1 MALSVVLAEDNLLV
15 REGVVAILRAAPDI
29 RVAASCEDAD
39 GLRQAIVE
47 HEPDVVVTDIRMP
60 PLLADDG
67 VRVAIELRRQR
78 PNIGVV
84 VLSSRDDPEYALAL
98 MEGGTAGRAYLLK
111 ERVAQPGELLH
122 AVREVAAGRS
132 VVDQQVVQRLLQA
145 GRRPTESPLGRL
157 TPRETE
163 VLAGMAEGANN
174 AVLADRLFLTVRGV
188 ERHINSIFAKLDLTG
203 HQDYHHRVRAVL
215 MYLAEP

>member
-1 MALSVVLAEDNLLV
+1 MVLSVVLAEDNLLV
-15 REGVVAILRAAPDI
+15 REGVASLLRASPDI
-29 RVAASCEDAD
+29 RVAASCVDAD
-39 GLRQAIVE
+39 GLRKAIAE

-60 PLLADDG
+60 PLLDDDG

-78 PNIGVV
+78 PGVGVV

-132 VVDQQVVQRLLQA
+132 VVDQQVVQRLLQT
-145 GRRPTESPLGRL
+145 GRPTQSPLHRL
-157 TPRETE
+157 SPRETE

-174 AVLADRLFLTVRGV
+174 AVIAERLFLSVRGV

-203 HQDYHHRVRAVL
+203 DQDYHHRVRAVL
-215 MYLAEP
+215 MYLAEH

>member
-1 MALSVVLAEDNLLV
+1 MVLSVVLAEDNLLA
-15 REGVVAILRAAPDI
+15 REGVVALLSAAPDI
-29 RVAASCEDAD
+29 RVAASCADAD
-39 GLRQAIVE
+39 DLRRAIVE

-78 PNIGVV
+78 PNVGVV

-98 MEGGTAGRAYLLK
+98 MAGGTAGRAYLLK

-145 GRRPTESPLGRL
+145 GRPMGSPLGRL
-157 TPRETE
+157 SPRETE
-163 VLAGMAEGANN
+163 VLGAMAGGANN
-174 AVLADRLFLTVRGV
+174 AVIADRLFLTVRGV

-203 HQDYHHRVRAVL
+203 DQDYHHRVRAVL
-215 MYLAEP
+215 LYLAEH

>member
-15 REGVVAILRAAPDI
+15 REGVVALLRASPDI
-29 RVAASCEDAD
+29 RIAASCEDAD

-78 PNIGVV
+78 PKVGVV

-98 MEGGTAGRAYLLK
+98 MEGGIAGRAYLLK
-111 ERVAQPGELLH
+111 ERVAQPGELVH
-122 AVREVAAGRS
+122 AIREVAAGRS

-145 GRRPTESPLGRL
+145 GRPAESPLGRL

-174 AVLADRLFLTVRGV
+174 AMIADRLFLTVRGV

-215 MYLAEP
+215 M

>member
-1 MALSVVLAEDNLLV
+1 
-15 REGVVAILRAAPDI
+15 
-29 RVAASCEDAD
+29 
-39 GLRQAIVE
+39 
-47 HEPDVVVTDIRMP
+47 MP

-145 GRRPTESPLGRL
+145 GRPTESRLGRL
-157 TPRETE
+157 SPRETE
-163 VLAGMAEGANN
+163 VLASMAEGANN
-174 AVLADRLFLTVRGV
+174 AVIADRLFLTVRGV

>member
-1 MALSVVLAEDNLLV
+1 MVLSVVLAEDNLLV
-15 REGVVAILRAAPDI
+15 REGVVALLRDAPDI
-29 RVAASCEDAD
+29 RVAASCADAD

-78 PNIGVV
+78 PKVGVV

-122 AVREVAAGRS
+122 AVHEVAAGRS

-145 GRRPTESPLGRL
+145 GRPTESRLGRL
-157 TPRETE
+157 SPRETE
-163 VLAGMAEGANN
+163 VLASMAEGANN
-174 AVLADRLFLTVRGV
+174 AVIADRLFLTVRGV

>member
-1 MALSVVLAEDNLLV
+1 VVLAEDNLLV
-15 REGVVAILRAAPDI
+15 REGVAALLRAAPDI
-29 RVAASCEDAD
+29 RVAAACEDAD
-39 GLRQAIVE
+39 GLRQAIAE

-60 PLLADDG
+60 PLLDDDG
-67 VRVAIELRRQR
+67 VRVANELRRSR
-78 PNIGVV
+78 PSAGVV

-122 AVREVAAGRS
+122 AIREVAAGRS

-145 GRRPTESPLGRL
+145 GRPMGSPLGRL
-157 TPRETE
+157 SPRETE

-174 AVLADRLFLTVRGV
+174 AVIADRLFLTVRGV

-215 MYLAEP
+215 MYLSEH

>member
-1 MALSVVLAEDNLLV
+1 MVLSVVLAEDNLLV
-15 REGVVAILRAAPDI
+15 REGVLALLRAAPDVL
-29 RVAASCEDAD
+29 VAASCADAD
-39 GLRQAIVE
+39 SLRHEIAL

-67 VRVAIELRRQR
+67 VQVAIELRHQR
-78 PNIGVV
+78 PNVGVV

-122 AVREVAAGRS
+122 AIREVAAGRS
-132 VVDQQVVQRLLQA
+132 VIDQQVVQRLLQA
-145 GRRPTESPLGRL
+145 GRPTESPLSRL
-157 TPRETE
+157 SPRETE

-174 AVLADRLFLTVRGV
+174 TVIADRLFLTVRGV

-203 HQDYHHRVRAVL
+203 HEDYHHRVRAVL
-215 MYLAEP
+215 MYMADH